1 MQRWGAVLQYNG
13 GAYRGW
19 QSQPHG
25 ATVQQ
30 RTEQVLSRI
39 ADHAVSTRCAG
50 RTDAGVH
57 ALGQVIHFDSDA
69 DRTPDNWLR
78 GFASN
83 IAPDISMS
91 WVGPVDAT
99 FHARHRCCRRTY
111 VYWIDNAPQ
120 PLAPFAGLTA
130 HFPLALDAGAMHRAG
145 QVFLGEHDFSALRA
159 AGCQASTPVR
169 RIDRLRVER
178 RGRWVVL
185 SVRANAFLL
194 HMVRNLVGVLRHV
207 GSGRGDA
214 AWAAEML
221 AGGDR
226 SQCPDTAPAQGLFLV
241 RCEYP
246 ERFAIPSAPEREAPA
261 GVLGR

>member
-1 MQRWGAVLQYNG
+1 MRRWSAVLQYNG

-25 ATVQQ
+25 VTVQQ
-30 RTEQVLSRI
+30 RTERVLSQI
-39 ADHAVSTRCAG
+39 ADHAVAVHCAG

-57 ALGQVIHFDSDA
+57 ALGQVIHFDSDSR
-69 DRTPDNWLR
+69 RTPDNWLR
-78 GFASN
+78 GFTSN
-83 IAPDISMS
+83 IAADISMS
-91 WVGPVDAT
+91 WVGPVEQE

-111 VYWIDNAPQ
+111 TYWIDNAPQ

-130 HFPLALDAGAMHRAG
+130 HFPAPLDAEAMHRAG

-169 RIDRLRVER
+169 CIDQLQVVR
-178 RGRWVVL
+178 RGRWVAL
-185 SVRANAFLL
+185 TVRANAFLL
-194 HMVRNLVGVLRHV
+194 HMVRNMVGALRYV

-214 AWAAEML
+214 GWVAELL
-221 AGGDR
+221 AGRDR
-226 SQCPDTAPAQGLFLV
+226 SQCPDTAPARGLFLV

-246 ERFAIPSAPEREAPA
+246 ERFAIPAAPELTAPA
-261 GVLGR
+261 GVLGG